1 MTTMYKVKQILLI
14 ALLVPMMGVMGGCKK
29 FLDRKPLSASLEDLN
44 QGGLEGQVFGLYG
57 SFLDRNTSYHGFSSI
72 PWFALNSFR
81 GDDAMKGSSDADGAD
96 WGVVYD
102 NFQYQKDHWSASIY
116 WDQNYNL
123 INKSNTVLQIADS
136 LQLTDAASLTNIA
149 EAKFFRALTYFQLVR
164 VFGEVP
170 LLTNRIYSPSD
181 AKKPKATVAAIYAQI
196 DADLNAGVQYLPENW
211 LNSSGNNR
219 FPGRLTKYAAMSL
232 LAKAKLYRN
241 DYAGALALAQQV
253 INSGNFGL
261 LSSYSN
267 VFKVAGEN
275 SKEALFS
282 IQADLGANGTP
293 DNSHEYGVEQGVRG
307 SGDWDLGWG
316 WNTPTASQE
325 ASYEAG
331 DARKGATILYS
342 GQDDGYGKT
351 VPAYPTVP
359 RLYWNKKVYPEPSMQ
374 AYTGSRQN
382 KWIDHILIRYA
393 DVLLIAAEAANE
405 LGGSAN
411 ITNATTWTNL
421 IRNRAGLANAT
432 YTSQAQFRAVI
443 KQERRSEFAME
454 GERFFDLVRW
464 NDASTVLGASGYTP
478 CHKYY
483 PLPQSAIDF
492 AGGVLVQNP
501 CW

>member
-1 MTTMYKVKQILLI
+1 MNKVKQLVLI
-14 ALLVPMMGVMGGCKK
+14 AMFIPVLGLVGGCKK

-57 SFLDRNTSYHGFSSI
+57 AFLDRNGSYHGFSSI

-96 WGVVYD
+96 WATVYD
-102 NFQYQKDHWSASIY
+102 GFQYQKAHWSASIY

-123 INKSNTVLQIADS
+123 INKVNAVLQTADS
-136 LQLTDAASLTNIA
+136 LHLTDPASKINIA

-170 LLTNRIYSPSD
+170 KLTARIYTPND
-181 AKKPKATVAAIYAQI
+181 AKKAKSTVPEIYALI
-196 DADLNAGVQYLPENW
+196 DADLNEAVQNLPPNW
-211 LNSSGNNR
+211 NNATGNSR
-219 FPGRLTKYAAMSL
+219 FPGRLTSYAAMSL
-232 LAKAKLYRN
+232 LAKAKLYRQ
-241 DYAGALALAQQV
+241 DWSGALALCEQV
-253 INSGNFGL
+253 INSGSYALQSNF
-261 LSSYSN
+261 SN
-267 VFKVAGEN
+267 NFKVAGEN
-275 SKEALFS
+275 GKESIFE
-282 IQADLGANGTP
+282 IQASVGQNGVP
-293 DNSHEYGVEQGVRG
+293 DNGHEYGVEQGVRG

-316 WNTPTASQE
+316 WNTPTPELVNSF
-325 ASYEAG
+325 EAG
-331 DARKGATILYS
+331 DSRKNATVLFS

-351 VPAYPTVP
+351 VPAFPIIP

-374 AYTGSRQN
+374 AYTGRRSN
-382 KWIDHILIRYA
+382 NWLNHVVIRYA
-393 DVLLIAAEAANE
+393 DVLLMAAEAANE
-405 LGGSAN
+405 TGASAK
-411 ITNATTWTNL
+411 ATGYVNQ
-421 IRNRAGLANAT
+421 IRNRAGLGSITFA
-432 YTSQAQFRAVI
+432 SQVQMRAAV
-443 KQERRSEFAME
+443 KQERKVELAME

-464 NDASTVLGASGYTP
+464 NDAISVLGGAGYTN

>member
-1 MTTMYKVKQILLI
+1 MNKFKQILLGTLI
-14 ALLVPMMGVMGGCKK
+14 ISMVGMLGGCQK

-44 QGGLEGQVFGLYG
+44 QGGIEGQVFGLYG
-57 SFLDRNTSYHGFSSI
+57 AFLDRNTAYHGFNSI
-72 PWFALNSFR
+72 PYFALNSFR

-96 WGVVYD
+96 WGIVYD
-102 NFQYQKDHWSASIY
+102 QFQYQKDHWSASIY

-123 INKSNTVLQIADS
+123 INKANTVLYIADS
-136 LQLTDAASLTNIA
+136 LKLTDPATMTNIA

-170 LLTNRIYSPSD
+170 LLTTKVNNPND
-181 AKKPKATVAAIYAQI
+181 AKLPKSSVSAVYALI
-196 DADLNAGVQYLPENW
+196 DADLTAGIQYLPDNW
-211 LNSSGNNR
+211 KNSSGNNR
-219 FPGRLTKYAAMSL
+219 FPGRLTKYAAMGL
-232 LAKAKLYRN
+232 EAKAKMYRGDN
-241 DYAGALALAQQV
+241 AGALALLQQI
-253 INSGNFGL
+253 INSGKFSL
-261 LSSYSN
+261 LNNYAT

-275 SKEALFS
+275 SSESLFE

-293 DNSHEYGVEQGVRG
+293 DNSYEYGVEQGVRG

-316 WNTPTASQE
+316 WNTPTTQLE

-331 DARKGATILYS
+331 DTRKDATILYS
-342 GQDDGYGKT
+342 GRDDGYGKA

-382 KWIDHILIRYA
+382 KWINHILLRYS
-393 DVLLIAAEAANE
+393 DILLLAAEAANE
-405 LGGSAN
+405 IGGTSN
-411 ITNATTWTNL
+411 TTQAKTWLNMVRT
-421 IRNRAGLANAT
+421 RAGLANTTAT
-432 YTSQAQFRAVI
+432 TQADLRTAI
-443 KQERRSEFAME
+443 RQERKVELAME

-464 NDASTVLGASGYTP
+464 GAAQTVLGASGYTP
-478 CHKYY
+478 CHMYY

-492 AGGVLVQNP
+492 AGGKLVQNP